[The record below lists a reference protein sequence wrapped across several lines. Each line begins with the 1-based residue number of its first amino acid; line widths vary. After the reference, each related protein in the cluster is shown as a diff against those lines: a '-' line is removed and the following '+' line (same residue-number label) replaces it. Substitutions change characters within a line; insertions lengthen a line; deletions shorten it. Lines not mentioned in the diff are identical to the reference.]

1 MAEASM
7 KNTAVRTHLQTLMAL
22 GTLGLLTGIIPE
34 AHAVTG
40 TGTSYTFGSV
50 TFDQARTPDHAKLLG
65 NGETLGGVTFS
76 AQLPNGT
83 TSAIPNFPSS
93 SSGFNT
99 ALSLGALSG
108 LNTGLRGVNLP
119 RGDNGSTTRHGIEVS
134 WASGLGIMNG
144 TGDDFVIFESA
155 STQAGVEGMMVRVHI
170 GGTENWS
177 DWHYFATSEFG
188 GTTGNEGLHIYK
200 YDLSNFGLS
209 TSEGIDYIQIANL
222 MPNDKAV
229 DSSGQGQLAFDGSGF
244 ALNAGSLDSDGI
256 YTGTTVYD
264 PDPVYVASLQSLAV
278 VPEPATVGLLMGGL
292 GLIGCARRKRE

>member
-1 MAEASM
+1 M
-7 KNTAVRTHLQTLMAL
+7 KTTAFRTHLRTLLAL
-22 GTLGLLTGIIPE
+22 GTLGYLAGVAGQ
-34 AHAVTG
+34 AHAISSTY
-40 TGTSYTFGSV
+40 SFGSV
-50 TFDQARTPDHAKLLG
+50 TFDQALTPDRAKLLG
-65 NGETLGGVTFS
+65 NGETLGGVSFS
-76 AQLPNGT
+76 PLLPNGT
-83 TSAIPNFPSS
+83 TSAIPNFPAS

-99 ALSLGALSG
+99 ALSLGDLTD

-134 WASGLGIMNG
+134 WASGLGIFNG
-144 TGDDFVIFESA
+144 SGDDFVIFESA

-200 YDLSNFGLS
+200 YDLSNFGLTES
-209 TSEGIDYIQIANL
+209 QGVDYIQFANL

-229 DSSGQGQLAFDGSGF
+229 DSSGQGRLAFDGSGF
-244 ALNAGSLDSDGI
+244 ALNAGVLDGDGV

-264 PDPVYVASLQSLAV
+264 PDPVYVASLQNLAV
-278 VPEPATVGLLMGGL
+278 VPEPTSIALLIGGL
-292 GLIGCARRKRE
+292 GLFGCARRKRE